1 MLLIYYVN
9 RYVSTARTRIPIVA
23 IKSGSRSMGLSDIV
37 WVDGRY
43 GSPAKTRIKHAMQF
57 KLAGSIYGILS
68 VILI

>member
-9 RYVSTARTRIPIVA
+9 RCVLMTRTHIPIVA

-43 GSPAKTRIKHAMQF
+43 GSPAKKKTKHAMQF